1 MGTLC
6 EMSYITKGNKVMPCE
21 MHPKKKKCVDSKKLE
36 ECDLKKVC
44 AASLSATGH
53 GQDEQQE
60 SGEEEEE
67 EDDDD
72 LDEADDEDLEESLA
86 TKAEAELATK
96 PRKKGF
102 LHNSFVQ
109 MSSDLGKGQCF
120 EQEGTSV
127 ES

>member
-1 MGTLC
+1 
-6 EMSYITKGNKVMPCE
+6 MSYITKGNKVMPCE
-21 MHPKKKKCVDSKKLE
+21 MDPKKKKCVDSKQLE

-53 GQDEQQE
+53 SQDEPHE
-60 SGEEEEE
+60 SGEEEE
-67 EDDDD
+67 DDD
-72 LDEADDEDLEESLA
+72 LDETDDEDLEESLV

-109 MSSDLGKGQCF
+109 MGSDLGKGQCF
-120 EQEGTSV
+120 EQEGTYG